1 MPSLNKIFLET
12 DGLVVGDNQLSAT
25 GGGVYIDKSLSV
37 GDGLSANA
45 MTAVNFVT
53 TNTVNTNTLITIT
66 GSMANLSAN
75 YASVTTQVTVGN
87 NIVNTTVVTL
97 GGGIIANNDPGQ
109 ASYVLTSGGSN
120 ANAYWTP
127 LPAVVGI
134 NSGRAIAMALVF
146 GT

>member
-1 MPSLNKIFLET
+1 
-12 DGLVVGDNQLSAT
+12 
-25 GGGVYIDKSLSV
+25 
-37 GDGLSANA
+37 
-45 MTAVNFVT
+45 
-53 TNTVNTNTLITIT
+53 
-66 GSMANLSAN
+66 MANLSAN